1 MHGDPEDPRPLPIQ
15 PPMVYVNEE
24 LAWRYKRLAR
34 DLKLEEAP
42 TESELDAL
50 GAEGWE
56 LVGIFADASVA
67 YFYFKR
73 LAD

>member
-1 MHGDPEDPRPLPIQ
+1 M
-15 PPMVYVNEE
+15 
-24 LAWRYKRLAR
+24 WRYKRLAR
-34 DLKLEEAP
+34 DLRREEAP

-50 GAEGWE
+50 GADGWE
-56 LVGIFADASVA
+56 LVGSFADASVA